1 MLIFLWLGVD
11 KVLLMVAVDHEVDC
25 LDGRKLN
32 PFESNLYSG
41 TTSG

>member
-1 MLIFLWLGVD
+1 MFIFHFLVVD
-11 KVLLMVAVDHEVDC
+11 RVVLMVAVDHEVDC